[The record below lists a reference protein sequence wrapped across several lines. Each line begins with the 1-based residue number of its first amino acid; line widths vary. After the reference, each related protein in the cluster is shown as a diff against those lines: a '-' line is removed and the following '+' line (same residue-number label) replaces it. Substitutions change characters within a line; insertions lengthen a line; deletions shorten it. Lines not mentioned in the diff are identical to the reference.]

1 MIELFGVGIRAEK
14 DAWLLRSV
22 TARFETGELTFI
34 VSSNRQ
40 ARLALLGVAAGS
52 CIPTEGRAWISGAP
66 VTRETRRA
74 IGKRVGDVRP
84 IGARAAQ
91 GSVLSSLL
99 PRDPLGLRRLITGR
113 RSAVERDVALQVL
126 ERVGLGPCALDPVA
140 ALDEWRRRRLAIA
153 RALIPRPD
161 HLICRE
167 VDDGLSLSEAGHVV
181 GVLRTL
187 ARSERLPTLV
197 SAADSRLVSLFADR
211 IVIVSDGALTFDGP
225 PNTARPEAGPAQVE
239 LARAG

>member
-1 MIELFGVGIRAEK
+1 MIELFGIGMRAEK
-14 DAWLLRSV
+14 NAWLFRGV
-22 TARFETGELTFI
+22 TTRFETGELTFI
-34 VSSNRQ
+34 VSSSRE
-40 ARLALLGVAAGS
+40 ARLGLLEVTAAA
-52 CIPTEGRAWISGAP
+52 CIAAEGRAWISGAP
-66 VTRETRRA
+66 VMHETRRA

-84 IGARAAQ
+84 LGARASRE
-91 GSVLSSLL
+91 SVLSSLL
-99 PRDPLGLRRLITGR
+99 PRDPWGLRRLLAGR
-113 RSAVERDVALQVL
+113 RSVVDRDVALQVL
-126 ERVGLGPCALDPVA
+126 ERVGLGPCAHEPVGS
-140 ALDEWRRRRLAIA
+140 LDEWRRRRLAIA

-167 VDDGLSLSEAGHVV
+167 VDNGLSLSEAGHVV

-211 IVIVSDGALTFDGP
+211 VVILTDGALTFDGP
-225 PNTARPEAGPAQVE
+225 PSTARLETGPIE